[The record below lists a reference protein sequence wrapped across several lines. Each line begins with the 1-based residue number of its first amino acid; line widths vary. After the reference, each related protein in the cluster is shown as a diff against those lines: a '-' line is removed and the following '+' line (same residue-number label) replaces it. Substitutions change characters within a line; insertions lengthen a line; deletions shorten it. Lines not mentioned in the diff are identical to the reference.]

1 MQDGGAGGAPFQQQA
16 GALGGGDGLRRL
28 RRGVERVIGMG
39 LVRQRTQLFPYLK
52 FKETGREGYT
62 VWDTSFSSDGH
73 VLASA
78 SGLAVKLFSTSD
90 GALIHRLLG
99 HKANVLSVAMSG
111 ESRRVSAG
119 AADSHIIVWDTEK
132 GGAPLFHWFG
142 SGPVH
147 SMAFS
152 QDAELA
158 SGSAGD
164 FTLWDEAV
172 QRSSSRPVASKV
184 TCCGWSNGG
193 GASDVSS
200 RLVLGMENGMLSIRA
215 GGGREQAK
223 HRLSSKVY
231 FPPSLSPSPPPLFL
245 PLFLPPSPVSPP
257 APRAASPQT
266 HEYYQITM
274 CAGVLRR
281 VEFKGKDAAKAAI
294 RSKGEERGQQ
304 QSQQQ
309 QQQQQQQLGLERH
322 GCGRPW
328 TCCVSKCRGRNLCR
342 GERGAVFTCSG
353 T

>member
-1 MQDGGAGGAPFQQQA
+1 MEDGGAGGAPLQQQA
-16 GALGGGDGLRRL
+16 GGKGGGEGLKRF

-62 VWDTSFSSDGH
+62 VWDTSFSSDGQ

-158 SGSAGD
+158 SGSARE

-200 RLVLGMENGMLSIRA
+200 RLALGMEDGMLSIRA

-223 HRLSSKVY
+223 HRLSSEVS
-231 FPPSLSPSPPPLFL
+231 FPPSLSPSPSPLL
-245 PLFLPPSPVSPP
+245 LSSSLHHPYPNLLF
-257 APRAASPQT
+257 RAASPQAR
-266 HEYYQITM
+266 EYSPITM
-274 CAGVLRR
+274 RAGVLCR
-281 VEFKGKDAAKAAI
+281 VEFKRKEATKADI
-294 RSKGEERGQQ
+294 RSNREERGQQ
-304 QSQQQ
+304 QRK
-309 QQQQQQQLGLERH
+309 QQQQQLGLERD
-322 GCGRPW
+322 GC
-328 TCCVSKCRGRNLCR
+328 
-342 GERGAVFTCSG
+342 
-353 T
+353 